1 MTYTADNMSNM
12 LGNEATNE
20 DAERFAA
27 YLIAQGWE
35 LLENSDGQM
44 EAWRDDQEMGEQE
57 WQAALGECFQAH
69 EISLDNG
76 TNYLTADEAMPII
89 DDRGLWETVVESMD
103 AETREAVHSE
113 LAPCT
118 NLAFLR
124 RYLELAP
131 EDLILG

>member
-1 MTYTADNMSNM
+1 MTYTADNMGNL
-12 LGNEATNE
+12 LGNE
-20 DAERFAA
+20 DAER
-27 YLIAQGWE
+27 
-35 LLENSDGQM
+35 
-44 EAWRDDQEMGEQE
+44 
-57 WQAALGECFQAH
+57 FQAH